1 MNKSFGNII
10 SYLRKEKGITQK
22 QASEDLGISQ
32 ALLSHYE
39 KGIRECSLE
48 FVVTLAEYYG
58 VSCDYLLGRSAERN
72 YEKENTSQI
81 NNKGLLENLQRKIL
95 INNLDFIF
103 EVLTEI
109 NQREITKSVTEILMT
124 ELYFIIRQ
132 LYRNNRENDE
142 EFFTLPLE
150 SFSSYCNSF
159 VEKKRGKL
167 IEKIAETRKSRTT
180 HNKVTLSYIEIKE
193 KYSPSASGVLNLIH
207 TTEKNLNKIN

>member
-72 YEKENTSQI
+72 YEKENTNQT

-167 IEKIAETRKSRTT
+167 IEKIAEIRKSRTT
-180 HNKVTLSYIEIKE
+180 HNKVSLSYTEIKE
-193 KYSPSASGVLNLIH
+193 KYSSSASGVLNLIH
-207 TTEKNLNKIN
+207 ATEKNLNKIN